1 MICIRAGPDQR
12 PYGSMQRKGW
22 PVGPALRAKRGDL
35 MPPTPDPAPVPAPP
49 ASGLRFPSAFTIL
62 FALIILVAAL
72 TWIIPA
78 GQYARV
84 ASEALGKDV
93 PVAGTYALTEANPQ
107 GVFDVILAP
116 IAGFYDPESYAA
128 NAIDVSLFVLIIG
141 GFIGVVTATGAI
153 DAGIA
158 RAVVRLKGREN
169 WMIPFLMALFALGG
183 TTYGMAEETLAFY
196 IILIPV
202 MIAAGYDAVVAVAV
216 VLLGAGVGVLG
227 STINA
232 FSTVIASDA
241 AGVTFADGLVLRLI
255 ILGLCWLVT
264 VAFVMR
270 YAARVK
276 ADPSKSLVYDKKAAN
291 EAHFLGGKAATET
304 AFTGLHQIVLTLFAL
319 SFAVMIW
326 GVSSQGWWMA
336 QMSGLFLIAA
346 ILIGLIARLGEA
358 RLVEAFLN
366 GARDLLGVALIIGL
380 ARGIVVVMDAGHITD
395 TILHA
400 AEISVAGLPKIAF
413 INVIYWIEVGMSFLV
428 PSTSGLAV
436 LSMPILAPVADFAGV
451 KRELVVTAF
460 ATGSGIVNLITPTSA
475 VVMGGLAIGRV
486 PYERWLRFIWPLL
499 AGLTV
504 IIMAAL
510 SLAVVLAEEIAW
522 LSPTAFIPKRV
533 RCAALWSIVRAVRWR
548 GSHRKTARN
557 CCSTM

>member
-1 MICIRAGPDQR
+1 M
-12 PYGSMQRKGW
+12 
-22 PVGPALRAKRGDL
+22 PADDTATSAKPGF
-35 MPPTPDPAPVPAPP
+35 
-49 ASGLRFPSAFTIL
+49 RFPSAFTIL
-62 FALIILVAAL
+62 FGLIIFVAVL

-78 GQYARV
+78 GEYARV

-93 PVAGTYALTEANPQ
+93 PVAGSYAPTEANPQ
-107 GVFDVILAP
+107 GFFDVILAP
-116 IAGFYDPESYAA
+116 IAGFYDPVEYTA

-158 RAVVRLKGREN
+158 RAMAGLKGREN

-196 IILIPV
+196 VLLIPV

-216 VLLGAGVGVLG
+216 IMLGAGVGVLG

-241 AGVTFADGLVLRLI
+241 AGVTFADGLMLRLI

-276 ADPSKSLVYDKKAAN
+276 ADPSKSLVFDKKAAN
-291 EAHFLGGKAATET
+291 EAHFLKETTADAAT
-304 AFTGLHQIVLTLFAL
+304 FTGLHKIVLILFAAT
-319 SFAVMIW
+319 FAVMIW
-326 GVSSQGWWMA
+326 GVSMGGWWMA
-336 QMSGLFLIAA
+336 QMSGLFLVAA
-346 ILIGLIARLGEA
+346 VVIGIVARLGEGK
-358 RLVEAFLN
+358 LVDSFVN

-380 ARGIVVVMDAGHITD
+380 ARGIVVIMDAGHITD
-395 TILHA
+395 TILHS
-400 AEISVAGLPKIAF
+400 AEVSITGLSRTAF
-413 INVIYWIEVGMSFLV
+413 ILVIYWIEVGLSFFV

-460 ATGSGIVNLITPTSA
+460 ATGSGMVNLITPTSA

-486 PYERWLRFIWPLL
+486 PYERWLRFVWPLL
-499 AGLTV
+499 LALTV

-510 SLAVVLAEEIAW
+510 ALATLTGAT
-522 LSPTAFIPKRV
+522 P
-533 RCAALWSIVRAVRWR
+533 
-548 GSHRKTARN
+548 
-557 CCSTM
+557 

>member
-1 MICIRAGPDQR
+1 MTLSANR
-12 PYGSMQRKGW
+12 
-22 PVGPALRAKRGDL
+22 
-35 MPPTPDPAPVPAPP
+35 PP
-49 ASGLRFPSAFTIL
+49 ADTPPRGFRFPSAFTIL

-78 GQYARV
+78 GLYERV
-84 ASEALGKDV
+84 PSEALGKDV
-93 PVAGTYALTEANPQ
+93 PVAGSYAPTEANPQ
-107 GVFDVILAP
+107 GIFDVILAP
-116 IAGFYDPESYAA
+116 IAGFYDPDSYAA

-158 RAVVRLKGREN
+158 RAMVRLKGREN

-196 IILIPV
+196 VLLIPV
-202 MIAAGYDAVVAVAV
+202 LIAAGYDAVVAVAV
-216 VLLGAGVGVLG
+216 ILLGAGIGVLG

-241 AGVTFADGLVLRLI
+241 AGVTFADGLLLRVI
-255 ILGLCWLVT
+255 ILAVCWLVT

-291 EAHFLGGKAATET
+291 EAHFLGGKATAET
-304 AFTGLHQIVLTLFAL
+304 AFTGLHQIVLILFAL
-319 SFAVMIW
+319 TFAVMIW

-346 ILIGLIARLGEA
+346 IIIGVIARLGEA
-358 RLVEAFLN
+358 RLVETFVN

-380 ARGIVVVMDAGHITD
+380 ARGIVVVMDAGLITD
-395 TILHA
+395 TILHS
-400 AEISVAGLPKIAF
+400 AETTVAGLPAVAF

-436 LSMPILAPVADFAGV
+436 LTMPILAPVADFAGV
-451 KRELVVTAF
+451 ERSLVVTAF

-486 PYERWLRFIWPLL
+486 PYERWLRFVWPLL
-499 AGLTV
+499 LALTV

-510 SLAVVLAEEIAW
+510 SAAVFIA
-522 LSPTAFIPKRV
+522 
-533 RCAALWSIVRAVRWR
+533 
-548 GSHRKTARN
+548 
-557 CCSTM
+557 

>member
-1 MICIRAGPDQR
+1 MAPKAD
-12 PYGSMQRKGW
+12 
-22 PVGPALRAKRGDL
+22 AEAAKPGF
-35 MPPTPDPAPVPAPP
+35 
-49 ASGLRFPSAFTIL
+49 RFPSAFTIL
-62 FALIILVAAL
+62 FGLIVLVAAL

-93 PVAGTYALTEANPQ
+93 PVAGSYAPTDANPQ
-107 GVFDVILAP
+107 GIFDVILAP
-116 IAGFYDPESYAA
+116 IAGFYDPVAYTA

-141 GFIGVVTATGAI
+141 GFIGTVTATGAI

-158 RAVVRLKGREN
+158 RAMTGLKGREI

-196 IILIPV
+196 LLLIPV
-202 MIAAGYDAVVAVAV
+202 MIAAGYDAVVPVAV
-216 VLLGAGVGVLG
+216 IMLGAGVGVLG

-241 AGVTFADGLVLRLI
+241 AGVTFADGLILRLI

-270 YAARVK
+270 YAAKVK
-276 ADPSKSLVYDKKAAN
+276 ADPSRSLVYDKKAAN
-291 EAHFLGGKAATET
+291 EAHFLKETKAEA
-304 AFTGLHQIVLTLFAL
+304 ASFTGLHKIVLILFAAT
-319 SFAVMIW
+319 FAVMIW
-326 GVSSQGWWMA
+326 GVSLGGWWMA
-336 QMSGLFLIAA
+336 EMSGLFLIAA
-346 ILIGLIARLGEA
+346 IIIGIVGRLGEA
-358 RLVEAFLN
+358 RLVEAFVN

-380 ARGIVVVMDAGHITD
+380 ARGIVVIMDAGHITD
-395 TILHA
+395 TILHY
-400 AEISVAGLPKIAF
+400 AEVGVSGLPRTAF
-413 INVIYWIEVGMSFLV
+413 ILVVYWIEVGLSFFV

-460 ATGSGIVNLITPTSA
+460 ATGSGMVNLITPTSA

-499 AGLTV
+499 AALTV

-510 SLAVVLAEEIAW
+510 AVGTQFGGT
-522 LSPTAFIPKRV
+522 P
-533 RCAALWSIVRAVRWR
+533 
-548 GSHRKTARN
+548 
-557 CCSTM
+557 

>member
-1 MICIRAGPDQR
+1 MPA
-12 PYGSMQRKGW
+12 K
-22 PVGPALRAKRGDL
+22 PVPA
-35 MPPTPDPAPVPAPP
+35 TPAPV
-49 ASGLRFPSAFTIL
+49 GFRFPSAFTIL

-78 GQYARV
+78 GLYDRV
-84 ASEALGKDV
+84 PSEALGKDI
-93 PVAGTYALTEANPQ
+93 PVAGSYAPTDPNRQ
-107 GVFDVILAP
+107 GVLDVILAP
-116 IAGFYDPESYAA
+116 IAGFYDPDSYTA

-158 RAVVRLKGREN
+158 RAMVRLKGREN

-196 IILIPV
+196 VLLIPV

-216 VLLGAGVGVLG
+216 IMLGAGVGVLG

-241 AGVTFADGLVLRLI
+241 AGVTFADGLTLRLI
-255 ILGLCWLVT
+255 ILGLCWIVT

-270 YAARVK
+270 YPARVK
-276 ADPSKSLVYDKKAAN
+276 ADPSRSLVFDKKAAN
-291 EAHFLGGKAATET
+291 EAHFLRADNSGPAT
-304 AFTGLHQIVLTLFAL
+304 FTGLQQIVLILFAL
-319 SFAVMIW
+319 TFAVMIW

-346 ILIGLIARLGEA
+346 IIVGLVARLGEA
-358 RLVEAFLN
+358 RLTEAFLT

-380 ARGIVVVMDAGHITD
+380 ARGIVVVMDAGLITD
-395 TILHA
+395 TILHS
-400 AEISVAGLPKIAF
+400 AETSVAGLPKVAF
-413 INVIYWIEVGMSFLV
+413 ITVIYWIEVGMSFLV

-436 LSMPILAPVADFAGV
+436 LTMPILAPVADFAGV
-451 KRELVVTAF
+451 ERALVVTAF
-460 ATGSGIVNLITPTSA
+460 ATASGIVNLITPTSA

-499 AGLTV
+499 LALTV

-510 SLAVVLAEEIAW
+510 SLAVLVA
-522 LSPTAFIPKRV
+522 
-533 RCAALWSIVRAVRWR
+533 
-548 GSHRKTARN
+548 
-557 CCSTM
+557 

>member
-1 MICIRAGPDQR
+1 MAGRRQVRSLLPDFCSCSIDLDQR
-12 PYGSMQRKGW
+12 WQEGFELSVPASRKFFHPGHDRRQAVIERDHAMPAK
-22 PVGPALRAKRGDL
+22 PVPA
-35 MPPTPDPAPVPAPP
+35 TPAPV
-49 ASGLRFPSAFTIL
+49 GFRFPSAFTIL
-62 FALIILVAAL
+62 FALIILVAVL

-78 GQYARV
+78 GLYDRV
-84 ASEALGKDV
+84 PSEALGKDI
-93 PVAGTYALTEANPQ
+93 PVAGSYAPTDPNRQ
-107 GVFDVILAP
+107 GVLDVILAP
-116 IAGFYDPESYAA
+116 IAGFYDPDSYTA

-158 RAVVRLKGREN
+158 RAMVRLKGREN

-196 IILIPV
+196 VLLIPV

-216 VLLGAGVGVLG
+216 IMLGAGVGVLG

-241 AGVTFADGLVLRLI
+241 AGVTFADGLTLRLI
-255 ILGLCWLVT
+255 ILGLCWIVT

-276 ADPSKSLVYDKKAAN
+276 ADPSRSLVFDKKAAN
-291 EAHFLGGKAATET
+291 EAHFLRADNSGPAT
-304 AFTGLHQIVLTLFAL
+304 FTGLHQIVLILFAL
-319 SFAVMIW
+319 TFAVMIW

-346 ILIGLIARLGEA
+346 IIVGLVARLGEA
-358 RLVEAFLN
+358 RLTEAFLT

-380 ARGIVVVMDAGHITD
+380 ARGIVVVMDAGLITD
-395 TILHA
+395 TILHS
-400 AEISVAGLPKIAF
+400 AETSVAGLPKVAF
-413 INVIYWIEVGMSFLV
+413 ITVIYWIEVGMSFLV

-436 LSMPILAPVADFAGV
+436 LTMPILAPVADFAGV
-451 KRELVVTAF
+451 DRALVVTAF
-460 ATGSGIVNLITPTSA
+460 ATASGIVNLITPTSA

-486 PYERWLRFIWPLL
+486 PYERWLRFLWPLL
-499 AGLTV
+499 LALTV

-510 SLAVVLAEEIAW
+510 SLAVLV
-522 LSPTAFIPKRV
+522 T
-533 RCAALWSIVRAVRWR
+533 
-548 GSHRKTARN
+548 
-557 CCSTM
+557 

>member
-1 MICIRAGPDQR
+1 MPIQTE
-12 PYGSMQRKGW
+12 
-22 PVGPALRAKRGDL
+22 PVQ
-35 MPPTPDPAPVPAPP
+35 TVP
-49 ASGLRFPSAFTIL
+49 SGFRFPSAFTIL

-72 TWIIPA
+72 TWIIPS
-78 GQYARV
+78 GLYERV
-84 ASEALGKDV
+84 PSEALGKDI
-93 PVAGTYALTEANPQ
+93 PVAGSYAPTDANPQ

-116 IAGFYDPESYAA
+116 IAGFYDPDSYTA

-158 RAVVRLKGREN
+158 RAMARLKGREN

-196 IILIPV
+196 VLLIPV

-216 VLLGAGVGVLG
+216 ILLGAGVGVLG

-241 AGVTFADGLVLRLI
+241 AGVTFADGMQLRLI

-276 ADPSKSLVYDKKAAN
+276 ADPTKSLVFDKKAAN
-291 EAHFLGGKAATET
+291 EAHFLGGKVAAK
-304 AFTGLHQIVLTLFAL
+304 ASFTGLHQIVLLLFAAT
-319 SFAVMIW
+319 FAVMIW
-326 GVSSQGWWMA
+326 GVSSQEWWMA

-346 ILIGLIARLGEA
+346 IVIGLVARLGEA
-358 RLVEAFLN
+358 RLVEAFLT

-380 ARGIVVVMDAGHITD
+380 ARGIVVVMDAGQITD
-395 TILHA
+395 TILHS
-400 AEISVAGLPKIAF
+400 AETSVAGLPKLAF
-413 INVIYWIEVGMSFLV
+413 INLIYWIEVGMSFLV

-436 LSMPILAPVADFAGV
+436 LTMPILAPVADFAGV
-451 KRELVVTAF
+451 ERPLVVTAF
-460 ATGSGIVNLITPTSA
+460 ATASGVVNLITPTSA

-486 PYERWLRFIWPLL
+486 PYERWLRFVWPLL
-499 AGLTV
+499 LALTV

-510 SLAVVLAEEIAW
+510 SLAVLVA
-522 LSPTAFIPKRV
+522 
-533 RCAALWSIVRAVRWR
+533 
-548 GSHRKTARN
+548 
-557 CCSTM
+557 